1 MFQKGTSGN
10 PAGRPPMSTSLIELV
25 EKRLGKKG
33 RQVIADHLV
42 TLARKGN
49 EQAIFT
55 LVSLLQKKDGVNNL
69 SITDEKQ

>member
-10 PAGRPPMSTSLIELV
+10 PAGRPPMSSSLIELI

-33 RQVIADHLV
+33 RQVIVNHLV
-42 TLARKGN
+42 NLARQGN

-55 LVSLLQKKDGVNNL
+55 LVSLLQKKEASPVR
-69 SITDEKQ
+69 S